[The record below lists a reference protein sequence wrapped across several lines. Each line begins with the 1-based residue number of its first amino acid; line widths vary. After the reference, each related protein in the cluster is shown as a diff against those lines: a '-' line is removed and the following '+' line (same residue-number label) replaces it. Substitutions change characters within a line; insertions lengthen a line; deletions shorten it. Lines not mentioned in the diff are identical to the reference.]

1 METLLEQTAEE
12 ISVSKKCPYCAEQI
26 QNDAVK
32 CRYCG
37 EMLEELP
44 RPAKAKW
51 HQSTTAIVIAILS
64 LGPLALPMVWFNSRY
79 SLITRIV
86 ITVLVLG
93 LTAGLMML
101 MIKSYTYMLDQVSQ
115 LGL

>member
-1 METLLEQTAEE
+1 MVTLLEQTTEQIE
-12 ISVSKKCPYCAEQI
+12 VNKKCPYCAEQI
-26 QNDAVK
+26 QNDAIK

-37 EMLEELP
+37 EFIEEMP
-44 RPAKAKW
+44 KPKKAKW

-79 SLITRIV
+79 SVITRIV
-86 ITVLVLG
+86 ITVLVIG
-93 LTAGLMML
+93 LTVGLMHL
-101 MIKSYTYMLDQVSQ
+101 MISSYTYMLDQVNQ